1 MSVMIELLFRTRGP
15 ETVHHFSKQCKNP
28 MQVQWD
34 LLRGMLHRNA
44 DTAIGR
50 KLNFASI
57 QSLEDFRRKV
67 PIMDYKDHEPFIQA
81 ALQGEPHQLTA
92 QSPCFYATTS
102 GTTGTPK
109 YIPVTPE
116 SRSAKS
122 QLLRVWLSKLFL
134 DHPKLFSGRMLS
146 VVSPE
151 VESISP
157 GGVPCGAESGH
168 GYRSAPRPLKAVY
181 SSPYQTFEIEDYDSK
196 YYTLL
201 RIAVAQSVT
210 FLFSC
215 NPSTV
220 LLLAQR
226 MEEFADDIIDDIRH
240 GTLSQS
246 RDVSDEIRTEC
257 EPYLKANPAR
267 SDELE
272 RLRAEIGTLRPREV
286 WPDLCVIACWKGGS
300 VGTYLKKLAPYFPDD
315 VAIRDL
321 GYLSSE
327 NRGSIPLSDAGVSGP
342 LSIAT
347 NFFEFLPED
356 HPGEPGPQDL
366 LTIDQLEEGKS
377 YYIYVTTLA
386 GLYRYD
392 MNDII
397 QVMGYYENTPMIR
410 FLQKGKG
417 VVSFTG
423 EKLYESQVIQSVEN
437 VLTDT
442 SGDYELITVLGAL
455 EDDKPRYTFLIEFDR
470 PPDDNKARHWLHDI
484 DEELQKLNIEYHG
497 KRTSKRLHPAAL
509 RIIKAGEFNRYRKRM
524 VEGGKLDG
532 QFKTLKL
539 TKDEQFAAEFEAEKT
554 LRLDA

>member
-15 ETVHHFSKQCKNP
+15 ETVRHFNRQCKRP
-28 MQVQWD
+28 MEIQEQ
-34 LLRGMLHRNA
+34 LLTGLIGRNSE
-44 DTAIGR
+44 TAIGR
-50 KLNFASI
+50 KYDFASI
-57 QSLEDFRRKV
+57 TSIEDFRKKI
-67 PIMDYKDHEPFIQA
+67 PIMDYADHAPYIQSS
-81 ALQGEPHQLTA
+81 LQGEPAQLTA

-102 GTTGTPK
+102 GTTGAPK

-134 DHPKLFSGRMLS
+134 DHPKMFSGRMLS

-151 VESISP
+151 VESMSP
-157 GGVPCGAESGH
+157 SGIPCGAESGH
-168 GYRSAPRPLKAVY
+168 GYRSAPKPLKAVY
-181 SSPYQTFEIEDYDSK
+181 SSPYDTFEIKDYDSK

-226 MEEFADDIIDDIRH
+226 MGEFAEDIIDDIRH
-240 GTLSQS
+240 GTLSEKFN
-246 RDVSDEIRTEC
+246 VPEEIRREC
-257 EPYLKANPAR
+257 EPYLKADPSRA
-267 SDELE
+267 DELMQ
-272 RLRAEIGTLRPREV
+272 IHQKTGSLRPREV
-286 WPDLCVIACWKGGS
+286 WPALCVIACWKGGS
-300 VGTYLKKLAPYFPDD
+300 VGSYLKKFSQYFPDD
-315 VAIRDL
+315 VAVRDL

-327 NRGSIPLSDAGVSGP
+327 NRGSIPLTDAGISGP

-356 HPGEPGPQDL
+356 FEGEPDGEDL
-366 LTIDQLEEGKS
+366 LTVDQVEEGKS

-392 MNDII
+392 MNDIV
-397 QVMGYYENTPMIR
+397 QVMGYYENTPLIR

-423 EKLYESQVIQSVEN
+423 EKLYESQVIQSVDQALAEI
-437 VLTDT
+437 
-442 SGDYELITVLGAL
+442 SGEYEFITALGEL
-455 EDDKPRYTFLIEFDR
+455 EDDIPRYTFLVEFDD
-470 PPDDNKARHWLHDI
+470 PPDDDRAMRWLQGI
-484 DEELQKLNIEYHG
+484 EEQLQKLNIEYHG
-497 KRTSKRLHPAAL
+497 KRDSKRLRPAAL
-509 RIIKAGEFNRYRKRM
+509 KIIKPGEFAAYRKRM

-539 TKDEQFAAEFEAEKT
+539 TKDAQFAAEFGVDRK
-554 LRLDA
+554 LLLDA

>member
-1 MSVMIELLFRTRGP
+1 MIELLFRTRGP
-15 ETVHHFSKQCKNP
+15 ETVHHFNKQCKHP
-28 MQVQWD
+28 MDTQQQ
-34 LLRGMLHRNA
+34 LLLNMLKRNR

-50 KLNFASI
+50 KLDFSSIASI
-57 QSLEDFRRKV
+57 EDFKKTI
-67 PIMDYKDHEPFIQA
+67 PIMDYKDHEPYIQA
-81 ALQGEPHQLTA
+81 SLEGQPSQLTA
-92 QSPCFYATTS
+92 QSPSFYATTS

-134 DHPKLFSGRMLS
+134 DHPKMFSGRMLS

-151 VESISP
+151 VESVSP
-157 GGVPCGAESGH
+157 AGIPCGAESGH
-168 GYRSAPRPLKAVY
+168 GYRSAPKPLKAVY
-181 SSPYQTFEIEDYDSK
+181 SSPYDTFEIEDYDSK

-226 MEEFADDIIDDIRH
+226 MDEFAEDIIDDIRN
-240 GTLSQS
+240 GTLSEKFHVP
-246 RDVSDEIRTEC
+246 DNIRKEC
-257 EPYLKANPAR
+257 EPYLNADPAR
-267 SDELE
+267 ADELDRIRE
-272 RLRAEIGTLRPREV
+272 QTGALHPRDV

-300 VGTYLKKLAPYFPDD
+300 VGTYLKKFSQYFPDD
-315 VAIRDL
+315 VAVRDL

-327 NRGSIPLSDAGVSGP
+327 NRGSIPLTDVGISGP

-356 HPGEPGPQDL
+356 HEGEPQGEDL
-366 LTIDQLEEGKS
+366 LTVDQLEEGKS

-392 MNDII
+392 MNDIV

-423 EKLYESQVIQSVEN
+423 EKLYESQVIQAV
-437 VLTDT
+437 DT
-442 SGDYELITVLGAL
+442 ALKAISGQYEFITALGEL
-455 EDDKPRYTFLIEFDR
+455 EDDIPRYTFLIEFDH
-470 PPDDNKARHWLHDI
+470 PPDDDQAMQWLQGI
-484 DEELQKLNIEYHG
+484 DLQLQKLNIEYHG
-497 KRTSKRLHPAAL
+497 KRASKRLLPAAMK
-509 RIIKAGEFNRYRKRM
+509 IIKPGEFASYRKRM

-539 TKDEQFAAEFEAEKT
+539 TKDTQFAAEFGVDRALQLEA
-554 LRLDA
+554 